1 MTYAK
6 PKRISKKSSSGL
18 TVLGNQSAQ
27 FDRWRQQ
34 FNPLRNLTIARAVS
48 LFDASQRGE
57 FADLQWTY
65 RFIERRDEDLI
76 ALMERRG
83 SAILQMDWNIK
94 IVDEDTAVRRG
105 IAFDE
110 SLAEDQARALRSAY
124 ERIKNLYVAIE
135 HLAMAAFRE
144 FAICQLQDGDRAAA
158 PGEANHIECLNGWN
172 IVRDGLSGDW
182 YWNAEARQ
190 VPVQSLS
197 AADRIDPEF
206 CLIREWPR
214 PLDEIA
220 LLKFI
225 RSNLSRKNWDAFV
238 EIYGLPAWIVIM
250 PPSVP
255 SGKEAEY
262 LAAARAI
269 AEGQPGALPPGSD
282 AKCADQP
289 RGVNPF
295 RDHLQYLTEKLV
307 LAGTGGLLTMLSAP
321 GSGTLAGSAH
331 MEAFNI
337 VARGEARKI
346 SEIFQA
352 QFDARVLASGFEG
365 KPTLAY
371 FELAANEEQD
381 VGEILDHAVKIKQA
395 GGQVDWEEMSE
406 KTGYTLTA
414 APEPA
419 PSFFPG
425 QPTDLSAAIRNRFE
439 SAAADLAESA
449 RNRLVEQAVTETSS
463 AQDAMVGSWFAS
475 FEALTARTDL
485 TPAQFLDEAEY
496 MVKNMPTALMTREN
510 VKRLAAIAEGTMG
523 AAVVNA
529 VLASQKGDHP

>member
-6 PKRISKKSSSGL
+6 PKRRSSKGTSGL
-18 TVLGNQSAQ
+18 TVLGNQGAQ
-27 FDRWRQQ
+27 FDKWRQQ
-34 FNPLRNLTIARAVS
+34 FNPLRNLSIARAVS
-48 LFDASQRGE
+48 LFESAQRGD

-94 IVDEDTAVRRG
+94 TVDEDSAQRRG
-105 IAFDE
+105 IVYDE
-110 SLAEDQARALRSAY
+110 GLAADQAAALRAAY
-124 ERIKNLYVAIE
+124 ERITNLYAAIE

-144 FAICQLQDGDRAAA
+144 FGICQLQDRDRAAV
-158 PGEANHIECLNGWN
+158 PGEATHIECLNGWN
-172 IVRDGLSGDW
+172 IVRDGLSGPW
-182 YWNAEARQ
+182 YWNAEAR
-190 VPVQSLS
+190 PVTAQSLS
-197 AADRIDPEF
+197 DEMRIDPTY

-214 PLDEIA
+214 PLNEIA

-238 EIYGLPAWIVIM
+238 EIYGLPSWIVIM

-255 SGKEAEY
+255 SGKESEY
-262 LAAARAI
+262 LSAARAI

-295 RDHLQYLTEKLV
+295 RDHLQYLTEKLI

-321 GSGTLAGSAH
+321 GSGTLAGNAH
-331 MEAFNI
+331 MEAFDI

-346 SEIFQA
+346 SEILQA
-352 QFDARVLASGFEG
+352 QFDRPVLAGAFEN

-381 VGEILDHAVKIKQA
+381 VKEILGHALTIRQA
-395 GGQVDWEEMSE
+395 GGLVDWDEISE
-406 KTGYTLTA
+406 KTGYTIVA
-414 APEPA
+414 APAPVDPPGGYQNGIIGNRAAQGAPDPA
-419 PSFFPG
+419 EAARKTLVDAAVSETTKAQDQMLTDWFAEFESLLA
-425 QPTDLSAAIRNRFE
+425 QDLSQEKFL
-439 SAAADLAESA
+439 DLAE
-449 RNRLVEQAVTETSS
+449 NLVK
-463 AQDAMVGSWFAS
+463 
-475 FEALTARTDL
+475 R
-485 TPAQFLDEAEY
+485 
-496 MVKNMPTALMTREN
+496 MPESLMTKTN
-510 VKRLAAIAEGTMG
+510 VERLAQIAEGTMG
-523 AAVVNA
+523 AAVLNA
-529 VLASQKGDHP
+529 VMASPKEGKP

>member
-6 PKRISKKSSSGL
+6 PKRKSSKETSGL

-27 FDRWRQQ
+27 IDRWRQQ

-48 LFDASQRGE
+48 LFDASQRGD

-94 IVDEDTAVRRG
+94 TVDEKTAARRG
-105 IAFDE
+105 IAFDKR
-110 SLAEDQARALRSAY
+110 LAEDQAAALRAAY
-124 ERIKNLYVAIE
+124 ERITNLYAAIE

-144 FAICQLQDGDRAAA
+144 FAICQFQDGDRAAV

-172 IVRDGLSGDW
+172 IVRDGLSGPW

-190 VPVQSLS
+190 VSVQSLAES
-197 AADRIDPEF
+197 DRIDPKY

-255 SGKEAEY
+255 SGKESEY

-269 AEGQPGALPPGSD
+269 AEGQPGALPPGAD

-289 RGVNPF
+289 RGTNPF

-331 MEAFNI
+331 MEAFDI

-346 SEIFQA
+346 SEILQA
-352 QFDARVLASGFEG
+352 QFDRPVLAGAFEG

-381 VGEILDHAVKIKQA
+381 VGDILDHAVKINQA
-395 GGQVDWEEMSE
+395 GGRVDWSEMSE
-406 KTGYTLTA
+406 KTGYTITAGPEPTSFPAGTRPGAAAFQNRTA
-414 APEPA
+414 A
-419 PSFFPG
+419 
-425 QPTDLSAAIRNRFE
+425 DK
-439 SAAADLAESA
+439 ADPAESA
-449 RNRLVEQAVTETSS
+449 RLALVDKAVSQTTA
-463 AQDAMVGSWFAS
+463 AQTAMVETWFS
-475 FEALTARTDL
+475 DFEALTSCGLA
-485 TPAQFLDEAEY
+485 PAQFLDAAEEL
-496 MVKNMPTALMTREN
+496 VKRMPIDLMTPAN
-510 VKRLAAIAEGTMG
+510 VERLAKIAEGTLG
-523 AAVVNA
+523 SVVVNA
-529 VLASQKGDHP
+529 ALAAIGGGKP